1 MILFRVSYSIFSLL
15 PYSAAQQPVQC
26 RFCLLYTSGLLKGN
40 GSVVAQAV
48 EGTDYATPVVDI
60 TATLSTTWAG
70 SETPYTQVVT
80 MADMTADAKIEVGLA
95 STVTAEQYAAAAAA
109 QLMGTSQAAGN
120 ITMTAYGEK
129 PTIEILILVR
139 AVG

>member
-1 MILFRVSYSIFSLL
+1 M
-15 PYSAAQQPVQC
+15 
-26 RFCLLYTSGLLKGN
+26 
-40 GSVVAQAV
+40 VAQAV
-48 EGTDYATPVVDI
+48 EGTDYAAPVVDI

-109 QLMGTSQAAGN
+109 QLMCTSQAAGN